1 MIVCEKRHLEARCQ
15 ERGYTLGEVM
25 ACVISQKGDIWT
37 VDPDHPA
44 YPRPKRGL
52 GDMVEGVL
60 KSVGITEERVSK
72 VLGKPC
78 GCKER
83 KKRLNSL
90 GERLGIGRVTPGED
104 RNK

>member
-1 MIVCEKRHLEARCQ
+1 
-15 ERGYTLGEVM
+15 
-25 ACVISQKGDIWT
+25 
-37 VDPDHPA
+37 
-44 YPRPKRGL
+44 
-52 GDMVEGVL
+52 MVEGVL